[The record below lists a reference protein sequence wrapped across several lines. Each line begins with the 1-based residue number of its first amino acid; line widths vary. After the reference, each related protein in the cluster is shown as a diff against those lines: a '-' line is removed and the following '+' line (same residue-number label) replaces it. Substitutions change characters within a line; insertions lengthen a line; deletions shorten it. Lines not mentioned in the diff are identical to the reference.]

1 MSTAGSAEPQDE
13 VAQDEVARA
22 GRAWFRESAAARARH
37 DRGSWPGECGAV
49 DA

>member
-13 VAQDEVARA
+13 VAHA
-22 GRAWFRESAAARARH
+22 GRAWFRESAAAARARH